1 MKKLTLVLS
10 MMIALIGLQAN
21 AQMYMVGSVPFGNW
35 NPGGGVEMTL
45 GNDGLYTYTATISNT
60 VYFVFADGLD
70 DDWGVFNNEYRFG
83 PDNGDTRVTAGEWIE
98 TQKAGDHGAYV
109 FQGSGDDY
117 VFIFDPI
124 NQQFKIEGYVEPIEI
139 TSYTVVGPQEV
150 FGSDWDPSDER
161 NDMTLVDGV
170 YTWTKQNVELITEDF
185 QYKIVANHD
194 WGIEWPQGMSNFHEY
209 GDFYGIYD
217 ITITFDPET
226 EEPNCTLTYIGELPE
241 VTTVYVFGDVNN
253 YAWDPTQG
261 IELTYSNGVFTGEV
275 TTTPQEG
282 MDVCYIGFTSR
293 LADPDSESPWDDIAR
308 YRFGPVGEGNFV
320 MTYDLLGVYC
330 VLSPYG
336 NYSSIAIP
344 EGTWTITIDLENH
357 FFMIEGEWNHYMED
371 VYVLGEVNGKGW
383 APNDGVLM
391 SKANNY
397 TYRVNIHTE
406 GESDGYSYFSFSKN
420 LASVDGE
427 EGWNEITNSRMGV
440 ITADNEPLLVTEEM
454 LGEKLNLMMSTNPA
468 SIKLPAGQWI
478 LVLSV
483 DNMNVIINDA
493 RGDVNRDGFINIGDV
508 TALIGLVL
516 SKEEGNPESD
526 CNNDEVINIADVTS
540 LINFILSGSWPE

>member
-1 MKKLTLVLS
+1 ML
-10 MMIALIGLQAN
+10 IALVGLHAN
-21 AQMYMVGSVPFGNW
+21 AAMYIVGNTPFGNW

-45 GNDGLYTYTATISNT
+45 GNDGLYTYTATISGT
-60 VYFVFADGLD
+60 VYFVFGDGLSS
-70 DDWGVFNNEYRFG
+70 DWTEFNSEYRYG
-83 PDNGDTRVTAGEWIE
+83 PDNGDTRVTVDNWVG

-109 FQGSGDDY
+109 FQGTGEDY
-117 VFIFDPI
+117 VFTFDPA
-124 NQQFKIEGYVEPIEI
+124 NDRFKIEGYVAPIEI
-139 TSYTVVGPQEV
+139 TSYTVVGPEEV
-150 FGSDWDPSDER
+150 FGSNWDPTDVN

-185 QYKIVANHD
+185 QYKIVGNHD
-194 WGIEWPQGMSNFHEY
+194 WGFEWPQGMENFHEY

-226 EEPNCTLTYIGELPE
+226 EEHACDFTYIGEIPE
-241 VTTVYVFGDVNN
+241 ATTVYVFGDVND

-261 IELTYSNGVFTGEV
+261 VELTYSNGVFTGEI

-282 MDVCYIGFTSR
+282 REVSYIGFTSK

-308 YRFGPVGEGNFV
+308 FRFGPISDGDFI
-320 MTYDLLGVYC
+320 MTYDLLGIWC
-330 VLSPYG
+330 QLSSYG
-336 NYSSIAIP
+336 TYNAIAIP

-357 FFMIEGEWNHYMED
+357 FFKIEGEWNHYMED
-371 VYVLGEVNGKGW
+371 VYVLGEINGKSW
-383 APNDGVLM
+383 APNDGVIM

-397 TYRVNIHTE
+397 TYKVNIHTE

-420 LASVDGE
+420 LATVDGE

-478 LVLSV
+478 LTLSV

-508 TALIGLVL
+508 TALISLVL

-526 CNNDEVINIADVTS
+526 CNNDEIINIADVTS

>member
-10 MMIALIGLQAN
+10 MLIALVGLHAN
-21 AQMYMVGSVPFGNW
+21 AAMYIVGNTPFGNW

-45 GNDGLYTYTATISNT
+45 GNDGLYTYTATISGT
-60 VYFVFADGLD
+60 VYFVFGDGLS
-70 DDWGVFNNEYRFG
+70 DDWTEFNTDYRYG
-83 PDNGDTRVTAGEWIE
+83 PANGDTRVTVDNWVG

-109 FQGSGDDY
+109 FQGTGEDY
-117 VFIFDPI
+117 VFTFDPA
-124 NQQFKIEGYVEPIEI
+124 NDRFKIEGYVAPIEI
-139 TSYTVVGPQEV
+139 TSYTVVGPEEV
-150 FGSDWDPSDER
+150 FGSDWDPTDVN
-161 NDMTLVDGV
+161 NDMTLVNGV

-185 QYKIVANHD
+185 QYKIVGNHD
-194 WGIEWPQGMSNFHEY
+194 WGFEWPQGYENFHEY
-209 GDFYGIYD
+209 DSFYGIYD

-226 EEPNCTLTYIGELPE
+226 EEHACNFTYIGEIPE
-241 VTTVYVFGDVNN
+241 ATTVYVFGDVND

-261 IELTYSNGVFTGEV
+261 VELTYSNGIFTGEI

-330 VLSPYG
+330 VLSSYG
-336 NYSSIAIP
+336 IYNSIAIP
-344 EGTWTITIDLENH
+344 EGTWTITINLEQH
-357 FFMIEGEWNHYMED
+357 FFKIEGEWNHYMED
-371 VYVLGEVNGKGW
+371 VYVLGEINGKSW
-383 APNDGVLM
+383 APNDGVIM

-397 TYRVNIHTE
+397 TYKVNIHTE

-420 LASVDGE
+420 LATVDGE

-478 LVLSV
+478 LTLSV

-508 TALIGLVL
+508 TALISLIL
-516 SKEEGNPESD
+516 SRSETNPESD
-526 CNNDEVINIADVTS
+526 CNGDGNVNIGDVTM